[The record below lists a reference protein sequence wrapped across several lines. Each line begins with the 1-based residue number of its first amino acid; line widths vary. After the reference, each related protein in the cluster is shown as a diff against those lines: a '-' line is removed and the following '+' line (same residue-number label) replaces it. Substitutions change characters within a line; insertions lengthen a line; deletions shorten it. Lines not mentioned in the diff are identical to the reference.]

1 MNKTFKNPKNTK
13 SYIMQHY
20 GLTAD
25 EYRKQYDVMRKRVKN
40 YNLTMGTDYSAIERF
55 RFSLEKDHY
64 GVTKEILSQ
73 STYKNK
79 ALKQL
84 SQKSKNSTIKLD
96 ETTISFIEKTR
107 LDKVLRDYAGL
118 LSKSKTA
125 QNILR
130 EWEQSKSALPFD
142 RVDDL
147 KQQLHAFTLRLK
159 ERMRAKEFS
168 LGSD

>member
-55 RFSLEKDHY
+55 RFSLEKDRY
-64 GVTKEILSQ
+64 RLTDDVLSQ
-73 STYKNK
+73 STYQTK
-79 ALKQL
+79 ALKQI
-84 SQKSKNSTIKLD
+84 SKYQKGSIKSLD
-96 ETTISFIEKTR
+96 ETTISSIAQVR
-107 LDKVLRDYAGL
+107 LNTVLRDYAGL

-125 QNILR
+125 QNILSN
-130 EWEQSKSALPFD
+130 WEQTKNPLTFEK
-142 RVDDL
+142 VDDL
-147 KQQLHAFTLRLK
+147 KQQLHEFTLILK
-159 ERMRAKEFS
+159 GRAKAKEFS

>member
-20 GLTAD
+20 GLTDD
-25 EYRKQYDVMRKRVKN
+25 EYRKQYDIMRKRVKN

-64 GVTKEILSQ
+64 GVTKEILLQ

-84 SQKSKNSTIKLD
+84 SKQSKSSVEQD
-96 ETTISFIEKTR
+96 ETTISIIAQTR
-107 LDKVLRDYAGL
+107 LNKVLRDYDGL

-125 QNILR
+125 QNILSN
-130 EWEQSKSALPFD
+130 WEQTKIPLTFEK
-142 RVDDL
+142 VDDL
-147 KQQLHAFTLRLK
+147 KQQLHEFTLILK
-159 ERMRAKEFS
+159 ARQQAKEFS

>member
-64 GVTKEILSQ
+64 GVTREILSQ
-73 STYKNK
+73 STYKTK
-79 ALKQL
+79 PLKQL
-84 SQKSKNSTIKLD
+84 SKQKGSSAGLD
-96 ETTISFIEKTR
+96 ETTVSIIAQTR
-107 LDKVLRDYAGL
+107 LNKVLRDYDGL

-125 QNILR
+125 QNILSN
-130 EWEQSKSALPFD
+130 WEQTKIPLTFEK
-142 RVDDL
+142 VDDL
-147 KQQLHAFTLRLK
+147 KQQLHEFTLILK
-159 ERMRAKEFS
+159 ARQQAKEFS
-168 LGSD
+168 YGSD